1 MEKHPDDHGKP
12 VKVKIS
18 GDGARMTRN
27 SSFISLNF
35 VLLRA
40 GDDVMS
46 SKENHTIDIMKGKED
61 YQTLQ
66 ISFVNVFQDI
76 NSEINE
82 QKIVIDG
89 ITIDLS
95 FIFLGGD
102 YKFILLMMGLKG
114 ATSHYA
120 YVWCKLH
127 KDDR

>member
-1 MEKHPDDHGKP
+1 
-12 VKVKIS
+12 
-18 GDGARMTRN
+18 MTRN

-76 NSEINE
+76 NSVINE

-120 YVWCKLH
+120 YVCYTRMTDKRWNFNYIITSLLIEKES
-127 KDDR
+127 